1 MEHEEILD
9 LLNGVSDFKFLTRK
23 WNIVIG
29 QSNANYNAGNETNL
43 CDYNEAYILV
53 KGDITVTAAP
63 ERQVAFKNCAPFTK
77 CFTKTD

>member
-1 MEHEEILD
+1 MEHEKILD

-29 QSNANYNAGNETNL
+29 QSNPNYNVGNETNL

-63 ERQVAFKNCAPFTK
+63 ETQVAFKNCAPFTK
-77 CFTKTD
+77 CFRKTD